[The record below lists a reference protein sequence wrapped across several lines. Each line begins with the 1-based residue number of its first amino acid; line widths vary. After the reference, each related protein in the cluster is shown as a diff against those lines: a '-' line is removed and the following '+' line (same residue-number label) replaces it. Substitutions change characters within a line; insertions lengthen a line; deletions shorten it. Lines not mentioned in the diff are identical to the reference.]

1 MQDGQGRGEEGQH
14 PASLYGAGGPG
25 WGAGGAAPCSPVWY
39 SRVSG
44 GREGPCIYSLSGAGG
59 MGQGSKVL
67 PLPTPKCHAVQAV
80 GRGPGAGWGNSPS
93 FEKFTPVLKNLKTGG
108 GGSFPLLLD
117 GK

>member
-39 SRVSG
+39 RRVSG
-44 GREGPCIYSLSGAGG
+44 GREGPCIYSLSAAGG

-67 PLPTPKCHAVQAV
+67 PLPIPKCCASI
-80 GRGPGAGWGNSPS
+80 GGGGIPPS
-93 FEKFTPVLKNLKTGG
+93 FEKFPPVLKNLKTG